1 MNLIA
6 QLIGI
11 IAMGFNIIS
20 YQFKRKRDVLLCQM
34 VGGALF
40 AVNMFMLDA
49 VSGFVLNV
57 LAAIRAVVYICS
69 EKYGWNVKRINLL
82 FMIAFMMSYVSVF
95 TVFDV
100 PVTVVRLVIEL
111 LPVIGMVALTIGFSK
126 TDAKSIRLYG
136 SISSPSWLVYN
147 CINFSIGGIICETIS
162 IISII
167 TAYFR
172 LDKNS
177 CEVSK

>member
-1 MNLIA
+1 MNLLA

-11 IAMGFNIIS
+11 VAMGFNIIS
-20 YQFKRKRDVLLCQM
+20 YQFKRKRNVLLCQM

-49 VSGFVLNV
+49 VSGFILNV
-57 LAAIRAVVYICS
+57 LAAIRAVVYICA
-69 EKYGWNVKRINLL
+69 EKYSWNVKRINTVFIAL
-82 FMIAFMMSYVSVF
+82 FILSYVSVF

-100 PVTVVRLVIEL
+100 AVTPAHLVVEL

-126 TDAKSIRLYG
+126 HDAKSIRLYG

-147 CINFSIGGIICETIS
+147 CISFSIGGIVCETIS

-172 LDKNS
+172 LDKT
-177 CEVSK
+177 K